1 MVHSIKIQ
9 LSLLLFFL
17 IGLYPLSIS
26 TVSAQGYGTA
36 VGIRLADGIGI
47 TLQQQ
52 VARKVTV
59 EAIVQRGLSSED
71 VTLSILGEHHK
82 NLIFN
87 GFNVY
92 VGGGFY
98 RTWYA
103 HDEKLIQQQRN
114 AFGISPIIG
123 AELKLGSFVLSTDLK
138 PNFKLSGDGK
148 SFDWRTGFS
157 IRYILAGRYFKND
170 DWKFWKKR
178 R

>member
-1 MVHSIKIQ
+1 MCKIKIQ
-9 LSLLLFFL
+9 LFLVLFFL
-17 IGLYPLSIS
+17 IANHPLSIS

-36 VGIRLADGIGI
+36 VGVRLADGIGI

-59 EAIVQRGLSSED
+59 EAIAQRGLSNKD
-71 VTLSILGEHHK
+71 VTLSILGQHHK
-82 NLIFN
+82 NIIFN

-98 RTWYA
+98 HTWYA
-103 HDEKLIQQQRN
+103 PDEKLTQQKRN
-114 AFGISPIIG
+114 AFGVSPIIG

-138 PNFKLSGDGK
+138 PNIKLSGDG
-148 SFDWRTGFS
+148 SGFEWRTGFS
-157 IRYILAGRYFKND
+157 VRYILAGRYFKND

-178 R
+178 K